1 MTSSPA
7 TAVPG
12 VACSPPPLSRSPTLI
27 RTAHASGLNAV
38 AHELIALHAETL
50 RAGEE
55 GSTPVRLS
63 CLTLVAGCTDEAG
76 TETAEVVASRIAETS
91 PARIIIILA
100 DPAAAEASITADLSL
115 QCSVRGGGQVCAEQ
129 VQLRVA
135 GEPARHLLSVVAP
148 LLLPDVPVYLW
159 VVGAPPL
166 DQALSDDVA
175 GACERVI
182 LDSNGY
188 ADTARTLMLLATHA
202 SIQPRLR
209 LADLAWVRGRRWR
222 ELLAQAFDGP
232 DMPRYLRGL
241 QGLAVTTAGD
251 RPCSDGW
258 LIAGWIASRVRP
270 TAGESFS
277 PKVEMA
283 TISGS
288 DAAPRLATIE
298 LEGHAEGRTARV
310 RLAREQGVIT
320 CSLEVEGG
328 PSLVRSLPATDP
340 STAELVGSILHE
352 TDVDPIH
359 LAALRAAAL
368 ADNA

>member
-1 MTSSPA
+1 VSQSPA
-7 TAVPG
+7 
-12 VACSPPPLSRSPTLI
+12 LI

-38 AHELIALHAETL
+38 AHELTALHGEML

-55 GSTPVRLS
+55 GSVPVRLS
-63 CLTLVAGCTDEAG
+63 SLTLVTACTDEAG
-76 TETAEVVASRIAETS
+76 TEAAHAVASRIAETT
-91 PARIIIILA
+91 PARIIFIVA

-115 QCSVRGGGQVCAEQ
+115 QCSIRGGGQVCAEQ

-166 DQALSDDVA
+166 DQALSGDVS
-175 GACERVI
+175 GVCERII

-188 ADTARTLMLLATHA
+188 ADTAKTLMLLATHT
-202 SIQPRLR
+202 SIQRRLR

-222 ELLAQAFDGP
+222 ELLAQAFDGAG
-232 DMPRYLRGL
+232 MPRYLRGL
-241 QGLAVTTAGD
+241 QRLAVTTAGE

-258 LIAGWIASRVRP
+258 LIAGWVTSRVRP
-270 TAGESFS
+270 TADEHFS
-277 PKVEMA
+277 PALEMA

-288 DAAPRLATIE
+288 DGAPRLAAIE
-298 LEGHAEGRTARV
+298 LEARADGRTARV
-310 RLAREQGVIT
+310 RLAREQEVIT
-320 CSLEVEGG
+320 ASLEVEGG
-328 PSLVRSLPATDP
+328 PNLVRSLPAADP
-340 STAELVGSILHE
+340 STAELVGSILQE